1 MEKRKRT
8 LWIVTELFPP
18 DETSTAYIMGEIA
31 NTFVSKYKVKVICG
45 SEVYDKRKKID
56 QNNAFKTNASIE
68 VIRAHSVNLDKN
80 TIKGKVLGFLLVSHR
95 LLKLAKRH
103 IQKEDKVLMVTNPA
117 PLVILMSCLKKKIGF
132 ELNILVHD
140 VFPENTIPAGVKLFA
155 YEYLKQLFDKA
166 YSRAD
171 RLIVLGRDMEK
182 VMREKVARFHSVQ
195 EIIIIENW
203 ADIENITPQPF
214 PTGKIILQYAGN
226 IGRVQ
231 GVDKV
236 VEQLPD
242 NVEFHLYGTGAME
255 EKLKSRKYPK
265 IFFHGPYFRSQQN
278 KILSACDIAVVTLQK
293 GMYGLGVPSK
303 TYNILAAGRPIIFFG
318 PEGSEIDLLVRENGI
333 GYCGWSKV
341 WNRRELIDMGAKAR
355 KLAVRDYS
363 KKVILSKFLDLI

>member
-1 MEKRKRT
+1 
-8 LWIVTELFPP
+8 
-18 DETSTAYIMGEIA
+18 
-31 NTFVSKYKVKVICG
+31 
-45 SEVYDKRKKID
+45 
-56 QNNAFKTNASIE
+56 
-68 VIRAHSVNLDKN
+68 
-80 TIKGKVLGFLLVSHR
+80 
-95 LLKLAKRH
+95 
-103 IQKEDKVLMVTNPA
+103 
-117 PLVILMSCLKKKIGF
+117 
-132 ELNILVHD
+132 
-140 VFPENTIPAGVKLFA
+140 
-155 YEYLKQLFDKA
+155 
-166 YSRAD
+166 
-171 RLIVLGRDMEK
+171 
-182 VMREKVARFHSVQ
+182 
-195 EIIIIENW
+195 
-203 ADIENITPQPF
+203 
-214 PTGKIILQYAGN
+214 
-226 IGRVQ
+226 VQ

-333 GYCGWSKV
+333 GYCGWPKV